1 MKLYKGKIPVIAQ
14 DLVTKLVNEGD
25 VELVPDMRSE
35 AVEDLASIMNNY
47 LRQER
52 RLSNI
57 VRDHIA
63 EYKIEYDRRGEI
75 RREKA
80 KEMGHPIGDRVMPY
94 LATQF
99 NRMIMNSPHFDE
111 VYSPDNVIRSKIFE
125 VLRSNNVNEQELHDE
140 AKSRLSNLD
149 ENSLDYEI
157 RYREAIADVRRR
169 RGLT

>member
-14 DLVTKLVNEGD
+14 DIVTKLVDEGD
-25 VELVPDMRSE
+25 VELVPGMKSE
-35 AVEDLASIMNNY
+35 AEADLESIMKNY

-63 EYKIEYDRRGEI
+63 DYKIDYDRRGEI
-75 RREKA
+75 RRDKA
-80 KEMGHPIGDRVMPY
+80 KDIGHPIGDRVMPY

-99 NRMIMNSPHFDE
+99 NRMIMNSPNFDE
-111 VYSPDNVIRSKIFE
+111 VYSDDNSIRSKIFD
-125 VLRSNNVNEQELHDE
+125 VLRKNNVNEAELREE
-140 AKSRLSNLD
+140 AQARLSNLD
-149 ENSLDYEI
+149 ENSLEYQI
-157 RYREAIADVRRR
+157 RYREAISDVRRR

>member
-1 MKLYKGKIPVIAQ
+1 MKLYKGKIPVIAEQ
-14 DLVTKLVNEGD
+14 VVSRLADEGD
-25 VELVPDMRSE
+25 VELVPDMKSE
-35 AVEDLASIMNNY
+35 AVEDLESIMKNY

-52 RLSNI
+52 RLNNV

-63 EYKIEYDRRGEI
+63 DYKIEYDRRGEI

-80 KEMGHPIGDRVMPY
+80 KEMGHPIGDRVMSY

-99 NRMIMNSPHFDE
+99 NRMIMNSPNFDE
-111 VYSPDNVIRSKIFE
+111 VYSEDRVIRGKIFE
-125 VLRSNNVNEQELHDE
+125 VLRANNVNEAELREE
-140 AKSRLSNLD
+140 AKARLSNLD
-149 ENSLDYEI
+149 ENSLEYQI

>member
-1 MKLYKGKIPVIAQ
+1 MKLYKGKIPVIAEQ
-14 DLVTKLVNEGD
+14 VVSRLADEGD
-25 VELVPDMRSE
+25 VELVPDMKSE
-35 AVEDLASIMNNY
+35 AVEDLESIMKNY

-52 RLSNI
+52 RLNNV

-63 EYKIEYDRRGEI
+63 DYKIEYDRRGEI

-80 KEMGHPIGDRVMPY
+80 KEMGHPIGDRVMSY

-99 NRMIMNSPHFDE
+99 NRMIMNSPNFDE
-111 VYSPDNVIRSKIFE
+111 VYSEDRVIRSKIFE
-125 VLRSNNVNEQELHDE
+125 VLRANNVNEAELREE
-140 AKSRLSNLD
+140 AKARLSNLD
-149 ENSLDYEI
+149 ENSLEYQI

>member
-14 DLVTKLVNEGD
+14 DLVVKLVDEGD
-25 VELVPDMRSE
+25 VELVPGMRSE
-35 AVEDLASIMNNY
+35 AELDLQSIMNNY

-52 RLSNI
+52 RLNNM

-63 EYKIEYDRRGEI
+63 DYKIEYDRRGEI

-99 NRMIMNSPHFDE
+99 NRMIMNSPNFDE
-111 VYSPDNVIRSKIFE
+111 VYATDSVIRSKIFE
-125 VLRSNNVNEQELHDE
+125 VLRSNNVNEAELREE
-140 AKSRLSNLD
+140 ARARLSNLD
-149 ENSLDYEI
+149 ENSLECSRCQKKI
-157 RYREAIADVRRR
+157 NF
-169 RGLT
+169 G

>member
-14 DLVTKLVNEGD
+14 DLVVKLVDEGD
-25 VELVPDMRSE
+25 VELVPGMRSE
-35 AVEDLASIMNNY
+35 AELDLQSIMNNY

-52 RLSNI
+52 RLNNM

-63 EYKIEYDRRGEI
+63 DYKIEYDRRGEI

-99 NRMIMNSPHFDE
+99 NRMIMNSPNFDE
-111 VYSPDNVIRSKIFE
+111 VYATDSVIRSKIFD
-125 VLRSNNVNEQELHDE
+125 VLRSNNVNEAELREE
-140 AKSRLSNLD
+140 ARARLSNLD
-149 ENSLDYEI
+149 ENSLEYQI

>member
-99 NRMIMNSPHFDE
+99 NRMIMNSPPYE
-111 VYSPDNVIRSKIFE
+111 VYSPDNIIRSKIFD
-125 VLRSNNVNEQELHDE
+125 VLRSNNVNEQELHEE
-140 AKSRLSNLD
+140 AKARLSNLD

-157 RYREAIADVRRR
+157 RYREAIADVPPR